1 MSPKTT
7 KSIDKKEEK
16 PKATPV
22 ITPVETKPVSDSTEK
37 ILILSVDR
45 DNDVGQKTG
54 ISGPIIGINN
64 NKKLA
69 TALAIADPE
78 ESDANSIFGAI
89 KKYYELQGEN
99 TVEIA
104 TLTGHSKDNFFYAD
118 KNITIQLK
126 QVLELFPATAV
137 VFVSDGAEDD
147 QVMPIIQNFVPI
159 MSKETIIVRQEKSIE
174 NTFYFIKKALQDPF
188 FARIVY
194 GVPAIIL
201 LLFVFAKQFAFQII
215 ALFFGIYFL
224 IKGFN
229 LEPKIYKTYKNFLKK
244 FSLQRISLPFY
255 LAFFF
260 FILFALIKGANLFS
274 ENITFDLLQ
283 RFVYVLRAVLLYVVI
298 GCGAWVVGSVID
310 LFYLKKLYK
319 LGSNIFY
326 LFLIIVF
333 FSLVDLFLQ
342 WLLGELATRVFVY
355 SILIG
360 IIILILINQFTTLF
374 SINKEVTSL
383 LVGLPVQSK
392 YGLWIG
398 EIVSV
403 DEKKGIIRYKDKTNQ
418 SIKVISRKN
427 FVLGDGRV
435 II

>member
-1 MSPKTT
+1 MASKI
-7 KSIDKKEEK
+7 KLKINKEEK
-16 PKATPV
+16 PKINLVPSLAV
-22 ITPVETKPVSDSTEK
+22 AKSFSDSTEK

-89 KKYYELQGEN
+89 KKYYELQSEN
-99 TVEIA
+99 EVEIA

-174 NTFYFIKKALQDPF
+174 NTFYFVKKALQDPF

-201 LLFVFAKQFAFQII
+201 LLFVFARQFAFQII
-215 ALFFGIYFL
+215 ALFFGLYFL

-229 LEPKIYKTYKNFLKK
+229 LEPKLYKLYINFLKK
-244 FSLQRISLPFY
+244 FSINRVSLPFY
-255 LAFFF
+255 VAFLFF
-260 FILFALIKGANLFS
+260 LVFAIIKGFSLFS
-274 ENITFDLLQ
+274 SNLSFDLLH
-283 RFVYVLRAVLLYVVI
+283 RLVYVFRAVLLYLVI
-298 GCGAWVVGSVID
+298 AFGSWVLGSIID
-310 LFYLKKLYK
+310 LFYFKKLYK
-319 LGSNIFY
+319 FGINVFN
-326 LFLIIVF
+326 LFFIVVF
-333 FSLVDLFLQ
+333 FTLIDLFLQ
-342 WLLGELATRVFVY
+342 WLIEELSTTSLIY
-355 SILIG
+355 SVIIGVVILV
-360 IIILILINQFTTLF
+360 LISQFTALF
-374 SINKEVTSL
+374 SIKREVTSL

-398 EIVSV
+398 EVVSV
-403 DEKKGIIRYKDKTNQ
+403 DEKKQIIRYKDKTNH

-427 FVLGDGRV
+427 FILGDGR
-435 II
+435 III

>member
-1 MSPKTT
+1 MTSKTI
-7 KSIDKKEEK
+7 KSSNKKEEK
-16 PKATPV
+16 PKTNLVSTP
-22 ITPVETKPVSDSTEK
+22 IETKPISDSTEK

-89 KKYYELQGEN
+89 KKYYELQSEN
-99 TVEIA
+99 VVEIA

-118 KNITIQLK
+118 KNITLQLK

-215 ALFFGIYFL
+215 ALFFGLYFL

-229 LEPKIYKTYKNFLKK
+229 LEPKIYKLYRNFLKK
-244 FSLQRISLPFY
+244 FSVHRVSLPFY
-255 LAFFF
+255 LAFLFF
-260 FILFALIKGANLFS
+260 MVFALIKGVNLFS
-274 ENITFDLLQ
+274 NNTSFALLP
-283 RFVYVLRAVLLYVVI
+283 RLVYVFRAILLYLVI
-298 GCGAWVVGSVID
+298 GFGSWVAGSIID
-310 LFYLKKLYK
+310 LFYLRKVYK
-319 LGSNIFY
+319 LGQNIFY
-326 LFLIIVF
+326 LFFFVIF

-342 WLLGELATRVFVY
+342 WLINELSTRYLIY

-360 IIILILINQFTTLF
+360 IVILILVSQFTTLF
-374 SINKEVTSL
+374 SIKKEVTAL
-383 LVGLPVQSK
+383 LIGLPVQSR

-398 EIVSV
+398 EVISV
-403 DEKKGIIRYKDKTNQ
+403 DEKKQIIRYKDKTNQ
-418 SIKVISRKN
+418 SIKVVSRKN
-427 FVLGDGRV
+427 FVLGDGR
-435 II
+435 III